1 MKKIFTLL
9 LCFICISVIGQTN
22 LVISQVYG
30 GGGNSSAS
38 YTNDFI
44 ELYNPTSAAINVKDY
59 SVQYASYNGT
69 SWTSTTVLPDKDI
82 PPGQYFLI
90 QQASGGAVGAAMPTA
105 DATGTTNLSG
115 TRGKVILVSIST
127 ASTGSCPTTNVI
139 DKVGYG
145 SADCFEGT
153 APAAGPTDNIKSVM
167 RTLSNNEDKNQNST
181 DFTNSNNAVPR
192 NSNFNALPIS
202 LNKFLVAKM
211 GNGYAVTWQV
221 TCLSNSV
228 NFQIERSSLS
238 NSGFTSFYSATESKA
253 RCASSFTV
261 NDEQPFAGKTF
272 YRLKI
277 TNVDGAVN
285 YSKIVLVQN
294 GSIRNAITMKPTIV
308 ISNAI
313 IQLTADEEGQ
323 AFISVADM
331 QGRIVLKTTKNIT
344 AGENELT
351 LSTNNLSKG
360 EFFVNVILN
369 GESLKTRFI
378 KQ

>member
-1 MKKIFTLL
+1 
-9 LCFICISVIGQTN
+9 
-22 LVISQVYG
+22 
-30 GGGNSSAS
+30 
-38 YTNDFI
+38 
-44 ELYNPTSAAINVKDY
+44 
-59 SVQYASYNGT
+59 
-69 SWTSTTVLPDKDI
+69 
-82 PPGQYFLI
+82 
-90 QQASGGAVGAAMPTA
+90 
-105 DATGTTNLSG
+105 
-115 TRGKVILVSIST
+115 
-127 ASTGSCPTTNVI
+127 
-139 DKVGYG
+139 
-145 SADCFEGT
+145 
-153 APAAGPTDNIKSVM
+153 
-167 RTLSNNEDKNQNST
+167 
-181 DFTNSNNAVPR
+181 
-192 NSNFNALPIS
+192 
-202 LNKFLVAKM
+202 
-211 GNGYAVTWQV
+211 
-221 TCLSNSV
+221 V

-261 NDEQPFAGKTF
+261 NDEQPFAGKTY

-313 IQLTADEEGQ
+313 IQLTADKEGQ

>member
-1 MKKIFTLL
+1 MKKSFTLL
-9 LCFICISVIGQTN
+9 LSFICFSVIGQTH

-30 GGGNSSAS
+30 GGGNTSAS

-69 SWTSTTVLPDKDI
+69 SWTSTTVLPDKEI

-105 DATGTTNLSG
+105 DATGNTNLSG
-115 TRGKVILVSIST
+115 TRGKVILVSITT

-145 SADCFEGT
+145 SADCFEGS

-181 DFTNSNNAVPR
+181 DFTNNNTAVPR

-261 NDEQPFAGKTF
+261 NDEQPFAGKTY

-285 YSKIVLVQN
+285 YSKTVLVQN

-313 IQLTADEEGQ
+313 IQLTADKEGQ